1 MHLAKPGKSSWQVL
15 KGRKLRASMGYKVI
29 IGDGDFCQFMS
40 DMALIDLMT
49 ALCMSATN
57 SCGKH

>member
-1 MHLAKPGKSSWQVL
+1 
-15 KGRKLRASMGYKVI
+15 
-29 IGDGDFCQFMS
+29 MS